1 MFIKNFFFS
10 IIFSTSIL
18 IQFSFAELSKSLNI
32 VVIDIQYILKNS
44 KPSLDFQKTLDRG
57 REIFQKNI
65 NEEEKALREA
75 ERLLNLKREE
85 VDDNEFKEL
94 VKEFEK
100 KLENIQGIVQKSRQE
115 LEQSQQNFN
124 QIIIKTIEEIV
135 QKISLEKEIDIV
147 LKSDSTFYNAN
158 SIDLTDEVLKE
169 INLKQLNFNFKN
181 MFIKTD
187 NVSK

>member
-1 MFIKNFFFS
+1 MFIKISFFPLFFS
-10 IIFSTSIL
+10 TIFL
-18 IQFSFAELSKSLNI
+18 FNLSLADEKREPLNI

-44 KPSLDFQKTLDRG
+44 EPSIEFQKTLDRG

-75 ERLLNLKREE
+75 ERLLNIKREE
-85 VDDNEFKEL
+85 VNEIEFKEL

-124 QIIIKTIEEIV
+124 QQIINTIERIV
-135 QKISLEKEIDIV
+135 QKLSLEKNIDIV
-147 LKSDSTFYNAN
+147 LKSDSTFYNSN
-158 SIDLTDEVLKE
+158 SIDITKDVLKE
-169 INLKQLNFNFKN
+169 LNLKDLSFDFKN
-181 MFIKTD
+181 MFFK
-187 NVSK
+187 N